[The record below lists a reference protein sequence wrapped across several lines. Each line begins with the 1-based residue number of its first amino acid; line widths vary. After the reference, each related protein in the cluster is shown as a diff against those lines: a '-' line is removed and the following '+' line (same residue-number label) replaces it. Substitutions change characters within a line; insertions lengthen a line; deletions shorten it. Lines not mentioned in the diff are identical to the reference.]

1 MLIAVAS
8 LRGSPGATTVAL
20 AAADLAA
27 ANGYTIVV
35 DADGDGSLLA
45 HGYGPGLDGWSR
57 TDGTDD
63 PALHGTAR
71 ASGAVV
77 LAGPVL
83 PVEMP
88 PVVTAAT
95 APLQRVSRAGVT
107 VVVDCG
113 RIGGP
118 SAGLFRSADRRLLL
132 VRDLPPHVES
142 VTALLDGHHG
152 LAEVLR
158 VGPKGRLPDDPQTA
172 ELVTSDDCP
181 PQMLRSSPLGRAIAS
196 VLADT
201 GVEVPESDQLAW
213 AAAQGAIA

>member
-8 LRGSPGATTVAL
+8 LRGSPGVTTVAL
-20 AAADLAA
+20 AAADLTAT
-27 ANGYTIVV
+27 NGYTIVV

-57 TDGTDD
+57 TDGAED
-63 PALHGTAR
+63 PAVHGTAR

-77 LAGPVL
+77 LAGPVM
-83 PVEMP
+83 PSAMP
-88 PVVTAAT
+88 PVVAA
-95 APLQRVSRAGVT
+95 AAGPLQRVSRAGVT

-118 SAGLFRSADRRLLL
+118 SAGLFHAADRRLLL

-142 VTALLDGHHG
+142 VTALLDGRDDV
-152 LAEVLR
+152 AEVLR

-172 ELVTSDDCP
+172 ELVMGDDCP
-181 PQMLRSSPLGRAIAS
+181 PQLLRSSPLGRAIAS
-196 VLADT
+196 VLADS
-201 GVEVPESDQLAW
+201 GVEVPESEQPAW
-213 AAAQGAIA
+213 AAAQGAVA